1 MNPEHER
8 EMWRLFVAARALP
21 AAERKKFLARECSD
35 AELLAELERLFA
47 APPGAHPLPP
57 RPSNEF
63 AAGREFGDFTL
74 LEEIGR
80 GGMGVVYRALQRPLK
95 RIVAVKILP
104 ASFALTQRQIERFER
119 EPQKVAR
126 LQHPNVVAVLTEGQE
141 QGVHFFAMEFVDGQN
156 LAQELTRLRADLDA
170 AGDARA
176 HLPSSRD
183 SDYFRAVAETA
194 RQAADGLHHAHQHGI
209 VHRDV
214 KPSNLLLDKERRL
227 KIVDFGLARD
237 AEQGSVSLT
246 GDLMGTPHY
255 MSPEQARAIKHK
267 VDHRTD
273 VYSLGVVLYELL
285 TLRRPFEG
293 KTSQEVIANLLH
305 RDPPR
310 IRKLNHRV
318 PRDLETICLTA
329 MAREPR
335 ERYPDAAALRD
346 DLARFLSHEAIHA
359 RPPTLVA
366 RLRHFGVRH
375 RIPLA
380 AGALILI
387 GGGMGWRVKT
397 VLASERV
404 YVSIDAPG
412 HDGAIVWDRVLTPL
426 TPEIA
431 APQRLGLAPVRNA
444 RVAPGLHRFVVE
456 EPNGSFAELTRVLQ
470 VSGEDYHFSAF
481 LRPTK
486 TVTGPEQSAMVE
498 VPAGEFVFGL
508 DISGDDAWPPYYR
521 EQRISLPSFWIDRCE
536 VSNAEYEAF
545 VRQTERTWP
554 KLWPP
559 DGSAGWKALP
569 EHWPQLPATCVS
581 YNDAQAYA
589 EWAGKRLPTEWEW
602 EKAARGTEGWKLP
615 WQADDSKGWD
625 ESATKRAVVGGTYL
639 KSPRL
644 RLQNY
649 LDQVAPVDS
658 FPEGRSPFGLQH
670 VVGNAAEWTESLWCQ
685 PDGSGGTRP
694 DWDTHMM
701 RGGAFDLQPGGWSV
715 LGFEWG
721 PSNHWQENP
730 RIGFRCAKSAAP

>member
-1 MNPEHER
+1 MNPELER
-8 EMWRLFVAARALP
+8 EVWRLFVAARALP
-21 AAERKKFLARECSD
+21 AAERKAFLARECKD
-35 AELLAELERLFA
+35 AGLLAELQRLFA
-47 APPGAHPLPP
+47 APPGAAHPEPP
-57 RPSNEF
+57 PQDEP
-63 AAGREFGDFTL
+63 ATGREFGDFTL

-80 GGMGVVYRALQRPLK
+80 GGMGVVYKALQRPLK
-95 RIVAVKILP
+95 RIVAVKVLP
-104 ASFALTQRQIERFER
+104 ASFALSQRQIERFDR
-119 EPQKVAR
+119 EPQKVGR

-141 QGVHFFAMEFVDGQN
+141 QGVHFFAMEFVDGLN
-156 LAQELTRLRADLDA
+156 LAQELTRLRADLA
-170 AGDARA
+170 ADSAERA
-176 HLPSSRD
+176 HLPSSRA

-194 RQAADGLHHAHQHGI
+194 RQAADGLQHAHQHGI

-214 KPSNLLLDKERRL
+214 KPSNLLLDKEGRL

-237 AEQGSVSLT
+237 EELGSVSQS

-255 MSPEQARAIKHK
+255 MSPEQARASKNK

-273 VYSLGVVLYELL
+273 IYSLGVVLYELL
-285 TLRRPFEG
+285 TLQRPFEG

-335 ERYPDAAALRD
+335 ERYADAAALRD

-359 RPPTLVA
+359 RPPTLGA

-375 RIPLA
+375 RLPIA
-380 AGALILI
+380 AAALVLV
-387 GGGMGWRVKT
+387 GGGLGWRVKS
-397 VLASERV
+397 VLAAERV

-412 HDGAIVWDRVLTPL
+412 HEGAIVWDRVLTPL
-426 TPEIA
+426 TPDVA
-431 APQRLGLAPVRNA
+431 APQRLGLAPVRDA

-456 EPNGSFAELTRVLQ
+456 EPNGAFAELTRVLQ
-470 VSGEDYHFSAF
+470 VSGEDYHLTAF
-481 LRPTK
+481 LRPT
-486 TVTGPEQSAMVE
+486 TTLTGPAQSAMVE

-536 VSNAEYEAF
+536 VSNGEYEAF
-545 VRQTERTWP
+545 VRQTGRPWP
-554 KLWPP
+554 KLWPA

-569 EHWPQLPATCVS
+569 ERWPRLPATCVS
-581 YNDAQAYA
+581 YIDAQAYA

-625 ESATKRAVVGGTYL
+625 ESAPKRAVVGGTYL

-658 FPEGRSPFGLQH
+658 FPEGRSPFGLH
-670 VVGNAAEWTESLWCQ
+670 HMVGNAAEWTESLWYQ
-685 PDGSGGTRP
+685 PDGFGGARP

-721 PSNHWQENP
+721 PANHWQENP